1 MFSTDLYIR
10 TGYSMGRNIT
20 SMNTITFV
28 TIVLISLLAI
38 TPSAS
43 AESMTITVSGH
54 IQYPGYGGVMV
65 SPSGANV
72 TALYLGH
79 EYSTTSDSSGN
90 YRIGPIDYAQ
100 EPMIDFR
107 FYYTDT
113 VGNYYVYPNSG
124 WQRTMAIPGVDNS
137 LNVILVPST
146 APTLLPTATPSP
158 TPAPTPSP
166 SPTPLPEVSPSPTAT
181 DTTMPTPPPETTATP
196 VPTATP
202 SVWLGGIGAFTA
214 LALTVYAVRKKQ

>member
-1 MFSTDLYIR
+1 
-10 TGYSMGRNIT
+10 MGCNLNAPIT
-20 SMNTITFV
+20 IASI

-38 TPSAS
+38 VPPAS
-43 AESMTITVSGH
+43 AESMTITVSGQ
-54 IQYPGYGGVMV
+54 IQYPGYGGVMI

-72 TALYLGH
+72 TVLYQGH
-79 EYSTTSDSSGN
+79 EYFTTSDSSGN

-100 EPMIDFR
+100 EPLIDFK

-113 VGNYYVYPNSG
+113 VGDYYVYPTSG
-124 WQRTMAIPGVDNS
+124 WQRITAIPGVDNS
-137 LNVILVPST
+137 LNVILVQST

-166 SPTPLPEVSPSPTAT
+166 SPTPLPEVSPSPAAT
-181 DTTMPTPPPETTATP
+181 NTTTPTPVPETTATP

-202 SVWLGGIGAFTA
+202 SVLFGGIGAITA